1 MYFRKFSALGISYR
15 AALRACIIIMVI
27 VIAVTVLALSMRLA
41 KHTKHDDSG
50 WHLEHTSQHSII
62 IDRQVERG

>member
-1 MYFRKFSALGISYR
+1 MYFRKFSVLGISYR

-27 VIAVTVLALSMRLA
+27 VIAVTMLALSMRLVR
-41 KHTKHDDSG
+41 HTKHGDSG
-50 WHLEHTSQHSII
+50 WHQEHISQYSII